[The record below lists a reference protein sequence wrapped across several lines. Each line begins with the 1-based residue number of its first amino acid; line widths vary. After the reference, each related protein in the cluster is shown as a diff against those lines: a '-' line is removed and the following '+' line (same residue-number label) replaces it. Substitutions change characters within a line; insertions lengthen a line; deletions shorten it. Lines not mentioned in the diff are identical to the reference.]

1 LVHVKELFTKSW
13 VFILIGVIVPVSLS
27 EEVGGS
33 VIEDFRTLGKE
44 LGHFDDV
51 VICAKM

>member
-1 LVHVKELFTKSW
+1 VKSW
-13 VFILIGVIVPVSLS
+13 VFILIGVIVRLRLE
-27 EEVGGS
+27 EEVGS
-33 VIEDFRTLGKE
+33 SIVEDFRTLGKE